1 MQFMVRNTEYAVL
14 LPKLRRWHG
23 LYTDRLRPSIVFN
36 FNYKKQKKSKL
47 GTLFSLKFIHHTC
60 SPISLHRRQTCSKL
74 TTCGL
79 VSRRAVSSRKKRIR
93 GSGEPLD
100 HIFVPRPTQPWTKSV
115 PLGSPA
121 VPFWYI
127 SIKLR
132 FGCLKLRNVPY
143 SKMGRILDADP
154 GIGSGLGAGSSRVVT

>member
-1 MQFMVRNTEYAVL
+1 MIAKAKGRDSTSGDAIYGTYMEYAVL

-47 GTLFSLKFIHHTC
+47 GTLFSLKFLHHTC

-115 PLGSPA
+115 PWAHRL
-121 VPFWYI
+121 FH
-127 SIKLR
+127 
-132 FGCLKLRNVPY
+132 FGTSQSN
-143 SKMGRILDADP
+143 
-154 GIGSGLGAGSSRVVT
+154 